1 MAKAIGWLLDTYIQG
16 QRAVL
21 WLLTSTGQVLALT
34 DTYTPSF
41 FLLPKNDTA
50 LTALIQRIQAIPYI
64 EATEITE
71 KHVELGPMP
80 PRRVLRVTIDHVK
93 HYKPI
98 LNKLEAA
105 PEIRASY
112 NTDLLHIQR
121 YLFTRLGIAPSR
133 KVEIEYTTDK
143 RLINVTSRDDARA
156 IAPPPFRTLIFDVH
170 SKSSNPIQGLSRKP
184 ITQISVQ
191 YGNQKQILDGDE
203 ATVLEKFATIL
214 ETVNP
219 DILVCPTFSQT
230 ITQLTMRSRQLHLH
244 LPLHRHIPNVPETDS
259 HVHQVPGRVG
269 VNYHDFHSYG
279 LAGLVER
286 ARFSVLP
293 LGIAAQWSAN
303 RVIDSRNCFELAQRG
318 YVIPK
323 NKGWY
328 EYIRRIDN
336 MIDRDRGG
344 IILAPQIGQVHANVA
359 ELDFESQYPHLIVSH
374 GLSYETVTPDGVD
387 ATTAPLL
394 AHVTKGTLDRRLW
407 FKRLR
412 QRHPRNSV
420 EWQWCEQRQL
430 ALKMILVCLYGT
442 SGCCWNRFGNVL
454 CFEEINHRSRKVVV
468 QTKNLAQRHGFE
480 VIYADTDSL
489 FVKKPTAT
497 RADYE
502 ALSQIIS
509 RHIGLPIAL
518 DHHYKFLLLL
528 PLESDPLGVM
538 DAQKRYFGLLTDGQ
552 LVTRGIEIRRHDCPR
567 FIKTFQTQLIRHLF
581 EVNTVDTVKQEGL
594 QNALS
599 YIHQTLNAITRQEI
613 APEELIISKILR
625 KPLTTYT
632 QQSPH
637 VAAARNLVQQGQHI
651 SDGDVIDFIYVNA
664 RHSNPLR
671 RVIPTDLCEIPYYD
685 AEKYQDLILDAAET
699 VLATFGFA
707 RHLFLEKRGKN
718 TTDPTRQKKLLSM
731 CDLFEKRRGK

>member
-1 MAKAIGWLLDTYIQG
+1 MTKAIGWLLDTYIQG
-16 QRAVL
+16 QHAVL
-21 WLLTSTGQVLALT
+21 WLLTSTGQILAFT
-34 DTYTPSF
+34 DAYTPSF
-41 FLLPKNDTA
+41 FLLPKNGME
-50 LTALIQRIQAIPYI
+50 LPALIQRIQAIPHI
-64 EATEITE
+64 EAIEITE
-71 KHVELGPMP
+71 KHVELGPGTQ
-80 PRRVLRVTIDHVK
+80 RRVLCVSVDHIK

-98 LNKLEAA
+98 LNKLEDA
-105 PEIRASY
+105 PEIQASY

-121 YLFTRLGIAPSR
+121 YLFTRLGVAPSR
-133 KVEIEYTTDK
+133 KVEIEYTANGRMTQ
-143 RLINVTSRDDARA
+143 VTAIDDTHE
-156 IAPPPFRTLIFDVH
+156 IAPPPFRTLIFAVYTEP
-170 SKSSNPIQGLSRKP
+170 SNLIRGLSRSP
-184 ITQISVQ
+184 ITHINVQ
-191 YGNQKQILDGDE
+191 YGNHEQTLKGDE
-203 ATVLEKFATIL
+203 TNVLEKFATIV

-219 DILVCPTFSQT
+219 DILVCPDFSQT
-230 ITQLTMRSRQLHLH
+230 IKKLATRSQQLQLH
-244 LPLHRHIPNVPETDS
+244 LPLDRHIPNALETNS

-269 VNYHDFHSYG
+269 VDYRDFRSCG

-303 RVIDSRNCFELAQRG
+303 RIIDSRNCFELAQRG

-328 EYIRRIDN
+328 EYVRPMDN

-374 GLSYETVTPDGVD
+374 GLSYETVTPEGVN
-387 ATTAPLL
+387 ATAAPLL
-394 AHVTKGTLDRRLW
+394 AHVTKGALDRRLW

-412 QRHPRNSV
+412 QHYVRNSA

-468 QTKNLAQRHGFE
+468 QTKNLALRHGFE

-489 FVKKPTAT
+489 FVKKPKAT
-497 RADYE
+497 RADYDV
-502 ALSQIIS
+502 LSQTIS

-518 DHHYKFLLLL
+518 DHHYRFLLLL
-528 PLESDPLGVM
+528 PLESDPFGVM
-538 DAQKRYFGLLTDGQ
+538 DAQKRYFGVLTDGK
-552 LVTRGIEIRRHDCPR
+552 LVTRGIEIRRHDSPR
-567 FIKTFQTQLIRHLF
+567 FIKTFQTQLIRRLF
-581 EVNTVDTVKQEGL
+581 AVDTVDAVKQEGL

-599 YIHQTLNAITRQEI
+599 YIHRILHAVARHEIT
-613 APEELIISKILR
+613 PEELIISKILR
-625 KPLTTYT
+625 KPLTIYT

-637 VAAARNLVQQGQHI
+637 VAAAQNSVQQGQDI

-664 RHSNPLR
+664 RHPNPRR
-671 RVIPTDLCEIPYYD
+671 RVSPTGLCEIPYYD
-685 AEKYQDLILDAAET
+685 TEKYQELILDAAET
-699 VLATFGFA
+699 VLATFGFS
-707 RHLFLEKRGKN
+707 RHLFREKLGKN
-718 TTDPTRQKKLLSM
+718 TRNPPRQKGLLKYV
-731 CDLFEKRRGK
+731 DLF